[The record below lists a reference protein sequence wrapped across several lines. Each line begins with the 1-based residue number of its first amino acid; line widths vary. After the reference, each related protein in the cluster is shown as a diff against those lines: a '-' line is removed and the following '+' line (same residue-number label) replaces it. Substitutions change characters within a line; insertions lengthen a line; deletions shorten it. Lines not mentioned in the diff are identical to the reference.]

1 MQDVNKKLQNELSV
15 LINHIKTNTDNKKKA
30 HKMKLKISKL
40 QKQQHMLLERIE
52 KLSKIIK

>member
-30 HKMKLKISKL
+30 HKMKTKKYRNYKNNNICY
-40 QKQQHMLLERIE
+40 
-52 KLSKIIK
+52 